1 MSCYTSQEQKQPM
14 LIEGNNLTIP
24 KNLLKKKK
32 REKELNLQSQ
42 THYMFIRGRGKLSV
56 IWKCVSY
63 NVYAL

>member
-14 LIEGNNLTIP
+14 LIEGNNLTIS

-32 REKELNLQSQ
+32 KEELNLQSQ
-42 THYMFIRGRGKLSV
+42 THYMLIRGREKLSV